1 MPASAH
7 SVARKRGR
15 MRASAPTIHGPVNR
29 YEKKQKEKALK
40 PGKFRDVPD
49 RTQAGCLRSQGWLV
63 PGPPQ
68 AQSVLFLFFT
78 CLGRAGMPAE
88 LFSSPA
94 LCECGPSHRNGCST
108 SRLRRSK
115 TADRGFPA
123 SGSPDGPCK
132 PHWTWKGAPPP
143 EAGPLPG

>member
-7 SVARKRGR
+7 SVARKRWR

-49 RTQAGCLRSQGWLV
+49 RTRAGCLRSQTWLV

-78 CLGRAGMPAE
+78 CSGQVTRTCVRSAPERLADTVGHVGAGIP
-88 LFSSPA
+88 PA
-94 LCECGPSHRNGCST
+94 LNVIVEPQIGN
-108 SRLRRSK
+108 
-115 TADRGFPA
+115 
-123 SGSPDGPCK
+123 
-132 PHWTWKGAPPP
+132 
-143 EAGPLPG
+143 PLPSAIIANLVNLVALCKQLHDQFGSVPL